1 MHDAFLRGD
10 LPSENRPF
18 IERNEKLIDFKN
30 IPEQYELNIISE
42 FDKSP
47 KGDRGK
53 LFNYFVAKRLRVL
66 IENIQEY

>member
-1 MHDAFLRGD
+1 MVILSIKDTSILR
-10 LPSENRPF
+10 
-18 IERNEKLIDFKN
+18 IIIDFKN

-53 LFNYFVAKRLRVL
+53 VFNYFVAKRLRVL

>member
-1 MHDAFLRGD
+1 
-10 LPSENRPF
+10 LPPENRPF
-18 IERNEKLIDFKN
+18 IERNEKLVDFKN